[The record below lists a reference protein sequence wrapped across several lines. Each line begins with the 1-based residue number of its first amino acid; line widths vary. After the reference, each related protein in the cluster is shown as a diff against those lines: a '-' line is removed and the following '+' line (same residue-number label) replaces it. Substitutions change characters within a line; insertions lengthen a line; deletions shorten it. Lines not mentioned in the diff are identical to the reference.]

1 VKTEGYLFGAGVI
14 FFGLITPIYWF
25 LSNDPTGTTALAV
38 SFGLSFLISF
48 YALYT
53 SRRLSAPRPED
64 RVDAEIDEGAGTL
77 GFFSPHSWWPLFTA
91 AATGIVALGVVFGLW
106 LAIIGAFCLATS
118 VVGMVF
124 EYYRGEAAH
133 QDR

>member
-14 FFGLITPIYWF
+14 FFALVTPIYWF
-25 LSNDPTGTTALAV
+25 LSEDPTGTTALTL
-38 SFGLSFLISF
+38 SFGLAFLISF
-48 YALYT
+48 YALFT
-53 SRRLSAPRPED
+53 SRRLPAPRPED
-64 RVDAEIDEGAGTL
+64 RVDAEISEGAGTL

-91 AATGIVALGVVFGLW
+91 ASAALVALGVVFGWW
-106 LAIIGAFCLATS
+106 LAIIGGFFLSVS

-124 EYYRGEAAH
+124 EYYHGPAAE